1 MTARA
6 ALAVVALALLFGAS
20 FALAVVAAGWLGL
33 AGLVVALVTGTVLVL
48 DTLGAEPEDFRR

>member
-6 ALAVVALALLFGAS
+6 AIAWAAIALVFGAS

-33 AGLVVALVTGTVLVL
+33 AGLVVAIVTGPVLVL
-48 DTLGAEPEDFRR
+48 DTLGYTPGDFR

>member
-6 ALAVVALALLFGAS
+6 AIAWAAIALVFGAS

-33 AGLVVALVTGTVLVL
+33 AGLIVAIFTGTALVL
-48 DTLGAEPEDFRR
+48 DALGAAPEDFR